1 MFCCSR
7 CGNQNPQL
15 IGYLNHKPYCRKCL
29 AFPQKI
35 NSYVPRLPTTDN
47 LELSYSLTK
56 EQQRVAD
63 ALLERYFQHHN
74 AFIHAVCGAGKTE
87 IVYPLID
94 QALRDGKRIGFAIPR
109 RDVVIEL
116 GNRLKEVFP
125 HRKVAT
131 IYGGHKETAEAD
143 IYVLTMHQLYAYLQ
157 YFDVLIGDEV
167 DAFPFQGDDV
177 LESFFAQASRGMLIM
192 MSATPSSHMLAKI
205 PSEDHLFL
213 FQRFH
218 GKAIPVPKIIV
229 KARIRQW
236 FFILQHLRKYQK
248 ENKPCLIFVPTIE
261 QAETLF
267 SFLRFFF
274 SRGACVHSKQKK
286 REMILQKLKEKQIS
300 YLVTTSILERGIT
313 IAHLQ
318 VIIYH
323 ADSSFY
329 PADTL
334 EQICGRVGR
343 KKEAPEGD
351 IFFIAEQKT
360 FAMTETIRRIERY
373 NRDL

>member
-1 MFCCSR
+1 MFCCPR
-7 CGNQNPQL
+7 CGNSNSQL

-29 AFPQKI
+29 SFPQKT
-35 NSYVPRLPTTDN
+35 NPYVARVPTKDN
-47 LELSYSLTK
+47 LALSYSLTK

-63 ALLERYFQHHN
+63 ALLERYHKHHN

-94 QALRDGKRIGFAIPR
+94 QALKDGKRIGFAIPR

-116 GNRLKEVFP
+116 EHRLKDVFP
-125 HRKVAT
+125 HRSVAS
-131 IYGGHKETAEAD
+131 IYGGHKKITKAD
-143 IYVLTMHQLYAYLQ
+143 ILVLTMHQLYAYPQ

-167 DAFPFQGDDV
+167 DAFPFEGDDV
-177 LESFFAQASRGMLIM
+177 LETFFERAVRGMMVM
-192 MSATPSSHMLAKI
+192 MSATPSSRMLAKI

-213 FQRFH
+213 FKRFH
-218 GKAIPVPKIIV
+218 GKAIPVPTMMIQSRMKQ
-229 KARIRQW
+229 K
-236 FFILQHLRKYQK
+236 FFLLQKLRKYHK

-274 SRGACVHSKQKK
+274 PLGACVHSMQKK
-286 REMILQKLKEKQIS
+286 REMILQKLKDKKIL

-313 IAHLQ
+313 VAHLQ
-318 VIIYH
+318 VMIYH

-343 KKEAPEGD
+343 KKEATDGD

-360 FAMTETIRRIERY
+360 TAMIKTIERIQKY